1 MTKKELAVYRRII
14 VAMLGIL
21 AVICGNEPDVAMTD
35 MAMAALLGWI
45 LRPENYWRLI
55 PPQG

>member
-1 MTKKELAVYRRII
+1 MTKQALESYRWAIL
-14 VAMLGIL
+14 AMLGLL
-21 AVICGNEPDVAMTD
+21 AVISGNEPDVAMTD

-55 PPQG
+55 PPQE

>member
-1 MTKKELAVYRRII
+1 MTKTELSLYRRMI
-14 VAMLGIL
+14 VVMLGVL
-21 AVICGNEPDVAMTD
+21 AVISGNEPDVAMTD
-35 MAMAALLGWI
+35 MAMAVLLGWI